1 MIEINLARQ
10 LQGSSKRRAPSGLGH
25 WLMAGFVFVGVGVG
39 SWWWTQSLQ
48 QEVDFL
54 LQEKMV
60 KSQSLDRLKNQ
71 LEHME
76 GYAEEKKV
84 LMTSV
89 ERLSGQEKEKAWP
102 VILLNGISQSIN
114 GLDIWLERIQIEA
127 QIVELQGKSLGLE
140 DIGEFIEALEH
151 ARVIMSFPVVETLDP
166 SEANSEIYSF
176 MIRFVFDPKVTM

>member
-10 LQGSSKRRAPSGLGH
+10 IQGSPKLREPSGLGY
-25 WLMAGFVFVGVGVG
+25 WLMTVFVVIGVGVG

-48 QEVDFL
+48 QQVDSL
-54 LQEKMV
+54 LHEKMV
-60 KSQSLDRLKNQ
+60 KSQSLVRLKNK
-71 LEHME
+71 LENME

-84 LMTSV
+84 LLTSV

-114 GLDIWLERIQIEA
+114 ELDIWLERIQIEA
-127 QIVELQGKSLGLE
+127 QIVELKGKSLGLE

-166 SEANSEIYSF
+166 PEANSEIFSF